1 MIVEF
6 EAKRSP
12 PDDKAPAVETEL
24 INYDAATHHP
34 VFFGPMHKR
43 IGVDADL
50 LKDFDVSQAHPA
62 SIGYAFMSK
71 PPPSPL
77 PPPPIPPDKDTCSP
91 TDYLEHYIFPFLLPA
106 LEEMLKE
113 AKKEKC
119 FERKRTK
126 FSSLDFLTVYL
137 YKHNPL
143 HTGTRDHVNELEDIP
158 FVKEWWERQKYLE
171 SLERLRKIPRHALPK
186 SLLWTEEEAIAI
198 IQNYW
203 RGYKV
208 RREPEIQELRIWQR
222 EWRQE
227 TENIQKKV
235 DSFWRRNMPDEPN
248 DGLLADIDN
257 ASLDDSIGVND
268 NDNGTQEPDGV
279 PEFSQS
285 EV

>member
-1 MIVEF
+1 MAVITTVPEPNLWNEICKEF
-6 EAKRSP
+6 EAMRSP
-12 PDDKAPAVETEL
+12 FDDKAVEAEF
-24 INYDAATHHP
+24 INYDASTHHP
-34 VFFGPMHKR
+34 VFFGLMHKR

-62 SIGYAFMSK
+62 SVGYAFV
-71 PPPSPL
+71 PQPAPSSLPL
-77 PPPPIPPDKDTCSP
+77 PPPPPDKKTCSP
-91 TDYLEHYIFPFLLPA
+91 TDYLDHYIFPFLLPA

-126 FSSLDFLTVYL
+126 FNSLDFLTVYL
-137 YKHNPL
+137 YKHSPL
-143 HTGTRDHVNELEDIP
+143 HGGERDDVNELEDIP
-158 FVKEWWERQKYLE
+158 FVKEWWERH
-171 SLERLRKIPRHALPK
+171 PRHPLPK
-186 SLLWTEEEAIAI
+186 SLLWTEEEAIVI

-235 DSFWRRNMPDEPN
+235 DSFWRRNMPNERLN
-248 DGLLADIDN
+248 NGLLADIEN
-257 ASLDDSIGVND
+257 TGSPDDSLEAN
-268 NDNGTQEPDGV
+268 NGAQDIDAVPD
-279 PEFSQS
+279 FSQS
-285 EV
+285 QM